1 MPSIFHI
8 PNHFWTIA
16 GSLRLVTMKKRLI
29 MRRGGPDLLME
40 ELVGALSGNS
50 IYEFKPLF
58 SLVYGNLQARSAAHG
73 GEDMLRLRL
82 YEKLQLLVQNGSVE
96 KAGKNYRGNL
106 LRLQPLIDQIAAL
119 HCQRLLDAAAH
130 AIPDS
135 DSEAEPFFA

>member
-1 MPSIFHI
+1 
-8 PNHFWTIA
+8 
-16 GSLRLVTMKKRLI
+16 MKKRLI